1 MSASLPG
8 FTVLVHLVTWVYVD
22 CSKTGV
28 TNRFLVA
35 SQIVRESRIFL
46 AVFTVILSLMHVWVS
61 VFFQAAEVSN
71 IQIHQ
76 ITHLHVKHVL
86 YRPPNDRKVN
96 SH

>member
-28 TNRFLVA
+28 TNRFLV
-35 SQIVRESRIFL
+35 IFL

-61 VFFQAAEVSN
+61 VFFQAAEFSN